1 MMNKEFKL
9 NKVDH
14 FVWANLINADAA
26 EKAESLVNF
35 KVLEVQLAGL
45 LKSLPLDEFETAHPG
60 VDFWTCP
67 VWDGEGDCPD
77 SSINAL
83 LSGVTDNIPEVIE
96 IRDNAITVKNA
107 INALP
112 YGQDAWNA
120 LSDTDRCFIIIEAHK
135 SVPGIV
141 LDKSLFRN
149 EKGVDLSG
157 FTTAVKDAY
166 NSGMSPATR
175 KALINAIRSMFF
187 KVCGNAGDLFT
198 GLSLTRSEIAKA
210 DLMHFCAAF
219 GGRAKRS
226 EKKDKDGNKV
236 IGRYDYQLKAGSWK
250 VQSAAITTLL
260 GVILESRTS
269 DYCKVVR
276 G

>member
-9 NKVDH
+9 NKVTH
-14 FVWANLINADAA
+14 FVWSNLTNTDAA

-67 VWDGEGDCPD
+67 DDT
-77 SSINAL
+77 INAL
-83 LSGVTDNIPEVIE
+83 LTGVTDNIPEVIE
-96 IRDNAITVKNA
+96 ARDNAITVKNA
-107 INALP
+107 IKALP

-120 LSDTDRCFIIIEAHK
+120 LSDTDRAFIIIEAHK

-141 LDKSLFRN
+141 LDKSFFRD
-149 EKGVDLSG
+149 EKGVDLAG
-157 FTTAVKDAY
+157 FTAAVKDAY

-175 KALINAIRSMFF
+175 KALINAIRAMFF
-187 KVCGNAGDLFT
+187 KVCGNAGELFT

-210 DLMHFCAAF
+210 DLMHFCATF
-219 GGRAKRS
+219 GGRAKRPV
-226 EKKDKDGNKV
+226 KKDKTGAEIV
-236 IGRYDYQLKAGSWK
+236 GRYDYQLKAGSWK
-250 VQSAAITTLL
+250 VQSAAMTTFL

>member
-9 NKVDH
+9 NKVTH
-14 FVWANLINADAA
+14 FVWSNLNADAA

-35 KVLEVQLAGL
+35 KALENQLAGL
-45 LKSLPLDEFETAHPG
+45 LHSLPLDEFENAHPG
-60 VDFWTCP
+60 VD
-67 VWDGEGDCPD
+67 VWADNENFPYVEKDGELV
-77 SSINAL
+77 NL
-83 LSGVTDNIPEVIE
+83 LTGIIDGADIPHICET
-96 IRDNAITVKNA
+96 RDNAIAVKNA

-120 LSDTDRCFIIIEAHK
+120 LSDTDRAFIIIEAHK

-141 LDKSLFRN
+141 LEKSLFRD
-149 EKGVDLSG
+149 EKGVDLAG
-157 FTTAVKDAY
+157 FTATVKDAY

-175 KALINAIRSMFF
+175 KALINAIRGMFF
-187 KVCGNAGDLFT
+187 KVCGSAGDLFT

-210 DLMHFCAAF
+210 DLMHFCATF
-219 GGRAKRS
+219 GGRAKRPV
-226 EKKDKDGNKV
+226 KKDKTGAEIV
-236 IGRYDYQLKAGSWK
+236 GRYDYRLKSSSWK
-250 VQSAAITTLL
+250 VQSAALTTLL